1 MNLAVRIIL
10 VAVLLAI
17 PLKGAAQ
24 GNAEIVEELKR
35 LAGEIADLRE
45 ANSAQKR
52 RMTQMQKKSTACA
65 RHCANPTSGLS
76 PKWVIS
82 RRVRI

>member
-10 VAVLLAI
+10 VAVLFSI
-17 PLKGAAQ
+17 PLKGSAQ

-45 ANSAQKR
+45 ANTAQNR
-52 RMTQMQKKSTACA
+52 RMTQMQKEILLRLGATGGKDMLTHQLAQCI
-65 RHCANPTSGLS
+65 TL
-76 PKWVIS
+76 VLL
-82 RRVRI
+82 